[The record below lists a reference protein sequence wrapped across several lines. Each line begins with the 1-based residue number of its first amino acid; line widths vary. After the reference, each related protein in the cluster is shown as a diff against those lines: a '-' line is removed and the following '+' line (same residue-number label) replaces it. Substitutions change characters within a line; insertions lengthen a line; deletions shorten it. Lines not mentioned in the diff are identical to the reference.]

1 MNFRFSQIFISSPA
15 LHDEITRRT
24 LSRYKHLPVE
34 TVENEKVFLKK
45 ISTQS
50 LSEGKKTLWLTH
62 FKGQFLKPCPGTAR
76 SYRCCNYLVINETTN
91 CPIDCSYCIL
101 QGYIDRP
108 VITVYTN
115 TDKILQEIESISR
128 LNPGRILRIGTG
140 ELTDSLALDPVTGL
154 ATLLIDRIQ
163 TLPNVLLELKTK
175 TDHIGHLAGLPTG
188 KVILSWSVNPA
199 ELVKAEDHKA
209 ASLAKRL
216 AAAKKAADLGFK
228 IGWHLDPI
236 LHYEGWESGYRNL
249 IRQLAQQ
256 TETFQIAWISLGSF
270 RFPPALREII
280 RRRFP
285 HTPIVSG
292 EQIIGLDG
300 KIRYL
305 KPLRLQMYRVIA
317 ETVRQELGNVFIYFC
332 MESDDVWQKVLGRK
346 PKDNLEIDWYFASS
360 LYRNFS
366 DLQLPPP
373 RQELYRKPIFI
384 SGTEKTGTRATKPQ
398 RPL

>member
-1 MNFRFSQIFISSPA
+1 MNFRFSRIFISSPA

-24 LSRYKHLPVE
+24 LSHYRHLPVD
-34 TVENEKVFLKK
+34 TVENDERLLKK
-45 ISTQS
+45 ISSQS

-101 QGYIDRP
+101 QGYIDRT

-115 TDKILQEIESISR
+115 TDKILQEIESVSQ

-154 ATLLIDRIQ
+154 VSRLIDQIQ

-188 KVILSWSVNPA
+188 KVILSWSVNPE

-216 AAAKKAADLGFK
+216 AAAKKATDLGFK

-236 LHYEGWESGYRNL
+236 LHYKGWESGYRNL
-249 IRQLAQQ
+249 IKQLAQQ
-256 TETFQIAWISLGSF
+256 AETSQIAWISLGSF
-270 RFPPALREII
+270 RFPPALKEII
-280 RRRFP
+280 RQRFP
-285 HTPIVSG
+285 RTPILAG

-305 KPLRLQMYRVIA
+305 KPLRLEMYRIIV
-317 ETVRQELGNVFIYFC
+317 ETIRQELGDVYIYFC
-332 MESDDVWQKVLGRK
+332 MESDDVWQKVLGRD
-346 PKDNLEIDWYFASS
+346 PADNLDVDWYFATS
-360 LYRNFS
+360 LYQKFPEFR
-366 DLQLPPP
+366 LPEPH
-373 RQELYRKPIFI
+373 REVYRKPINI
-384 SGTEKTGTRATKPQ
+384 TVAEKIKPS
-398 RPL
+398 RI